1 MALTVEDILSRRTR
15 SLLLD
20 AKESI
25 RMAPIVAKIM
35 AEEMNKNEIWIE
47 EEINRY
53 KKVALNYLVS
63 A

>member
-1 MALTVEDILSRRTR
+1 
-15 SLLLD
+15 LLLD